1 MALYTSDYLK
11 NLSRNKTANERIKLN
26 EQRNLT
32 HVSFDIFLCHSYLDK
47 EEVEG
52 LYLELTKMGFTVYVD
67 WIVDPQLDRNNVTK
81 ESAELVRKRLRAS
94 KTLLLAISANA
105 ALSKWMP
112 WELGYVDG
120 NTQLCALMPV
130 APGSSRITSF
140 SRTEYLKLYP
150 YVQKPND
157 LLRFKDKLWAIDSA
171 NTYVELNEWARGF
184 NPKYQSISFF

>member
-11 NLSRNKTANERIKLN
+11 NLSRNKTSNQQRSLN

-32 HVSFDIFLCHSYLDK
+32 HISFDIFLCHSYLDK

-67 WIVDPQLDRNNVTK
+67 WIIDPDLDRNIVTK
-81 ESAELVRKRLRAS
+81 ESAERVRKRLRAS

-120 NTQLCALMPV
+120 NTQRCALMPV
-130 APGSSRITSF
+130 APSNTRIVSF
-140 SRTEYLKLYP
+140 T
-150 YVQKPND
+150 
-157 LLRFKDKLWAIDSA
+157 
-171 NTYVELNEWARGF
+171 
-184 NPKYQSISFF
+184 